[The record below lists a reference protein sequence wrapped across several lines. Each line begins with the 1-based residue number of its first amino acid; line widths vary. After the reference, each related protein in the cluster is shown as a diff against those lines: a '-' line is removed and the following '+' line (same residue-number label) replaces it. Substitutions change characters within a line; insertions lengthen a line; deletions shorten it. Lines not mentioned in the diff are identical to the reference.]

1 MYEYAYKQTLTFLT
15 THVSLLSS
23 KKMFMYENL
32 QIFKN
37 AYYIL
42 FAHFGFLDYGS
53 MRIHACRSKSEKLTN
68 ILFCI
73 QYIQFYMFI
82 QTGHFYVDTFMIALH
97 RLEFFWGVIG
107 THTRA

>member
-37 AYYIL
+37 AYFIFL
-42 FAHFGFLDYGS
+42 VHFGFLDYGS
-53 MRIHACRSKSEKLTN
+53 IGSMRIQIRNTYEYKYSVLD
-68 ILFCI
+68 
-73 QYIQFYMFI
+73 I
-82 QTGHFYVDTFMIALH
+82 QTGHF
-97 RLEFFWGVIG
+97 
-107 THTRA
+107 

>member
-37 AYYIL
+37 AYFIL
-42 FAHFGFLDYGS
+42 FAHFGFLDNGS
-53 MRIHACRSKSEKLTN
+53 MRIQIRNTYEYKYSVL
-68 ILFCI
+68 
-73 QYIQFYMFI
+73 YI
-82 QTGHFYVDTFMIALH
+82 QTGHF
-97 RLEFFWGVIG
+97 
-107 THTRA
+107 